1 MLNMTNVA
9 NTLAQLEVNP
19 DDCVNLRP
27 LQVAMQLRGHVT
39 ASSVNGVHKVTWH
52 LTPEPVTHTDL
63 SLGVALLKCAVEG
76 TGNDN

>member
-27 LQVAMQLRGHVT
+27 LQAAMQLRGHVT

-52 LTPEPVTHTDL
+52 LDNPVTHTDL

-76 TGNDN
+76 TDNG